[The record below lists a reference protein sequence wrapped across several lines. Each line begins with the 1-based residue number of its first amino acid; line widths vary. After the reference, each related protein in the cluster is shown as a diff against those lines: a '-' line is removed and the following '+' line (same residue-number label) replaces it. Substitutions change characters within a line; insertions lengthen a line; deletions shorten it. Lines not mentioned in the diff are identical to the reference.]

1 MFKITK
7 ADCENAIN
15 NASEVNDN
23 TIKLWKRCLNKIHK
37 DFIFKSKEELE
48 QQLLDINKTYSNEHK
63 VSYSNEHKVSY
74 SSAYNMSTLLR
85 AVCKINEVD
94 YKLKEIVY
102 DLYKDLREKSG
113 DEQFEN
119 RMNKKQWSLEEL
131 ISIMRNINMTDYK
144 STMIKLLLAMYT
156 INPPLRND
164 YYNVKI
170 NDSDSNNLKTDCR
183 DHKCDLN
190 YIDLKNKI
198 LNVYCL
204 KSKKFQKVLLCDELI
219 DIIKESLIL
228 LPRNYLFIKKNGDN
242 FSSAASLSVTLLN
255 LLKEFMNDKHF
266 SFNTFRHAYAEWSL
280 KQDVFTRISA
290 ADNMMH
296 SKLTHFHY

>member
-1 MFKITK
+1 MFRITK
-7 ADCENAIN
+7 SDCENAIN
-15 NASEVNDN
+15 NANQVNDQ

-37 DFIFKSKEELE
+37 DFIFRSKNELE
-48 QQLLDINKTYSNEHK
+48 QQLLDINKTYS
-63 VSYSNEHKVSY
+63 
-74 SSAYNMSTLLR
+74 SAYNMSTLLR
-85 AVCKINEVD
+85 AACKINEVD
-94 YKLKEIVY
+94 LKIKEIVY

-119 RMNKKQWSLEEL
+119 RMNKKKWSLEEL

-144 STMIKLLLAMYT
+144 STMIKLLIAMYT
-156 INPPLRND
+156 LNPPLRND

-170 NDSDSNNLKTDCR
+170 NDSETLALSYANN
-183 DHKCDLN
+183 LN

-204 KSKKFQKVLLCDELI
+204 KSKKYQKVLLCDELI
-219 DIIKESLIL
+219 DIINESLIVI
-228 LPRNYLFIKKNGDN
+228 PRDYLFTKKNGDN
-242 FSSAASLSVTLLN
+242 FSSAASLSVSLLN

-280 KQDVFTRISA
+280 KQDVKTRLNA

-296 SKLTHFHY
+296 SRLTHLHY

>member
-48 QQLLDINKTYSNEHK
+48 QQLLDINKTYS
-63 VSYSNEHKVSY
+63 
-74 SSAYNMSTLLR
+74 SAYNMSTLLR
-85 AVCKINEVD
+85 AACKINEVD

-119 RMNKKQWSLEEL
+119 RMNKKQWTLEEL

-170 NDSDSNNLKTDCR
+170 NDSENP
-183 DHKCDLN
+183 N

-198 LNVYCL
+198 LNVYCT
-204 KSKKFQKVLLCDELI
+204 KSKKYQKVLLCDELI
-219 DIIKESLIL
+219 DIINESLIV
-228 LPRNYLFIKKNGDN
+228 LPRKYLFTKKNGDN
-242 FSSAASLSVTLLN
+242 FSSSASLSVSLLN

-280 KQDVFTRISA
+280 KQDVKTRLNA

-296 SKLTHFHY
+296 SRLTHISY

>member
-1 MFKITK
+1 MFRISKS
-7 ADCENAIN
+7 DCENAIN

-23 TIKLWKRCLNKIHK
+23 TIKLWKRCLKKIHK
-37 DFIFKSKEELE
+37 DFIFRSKDELE
-48 QQLLDINKTYSNEHK
+48 QQLLDINKTYS
-63 VSYSNEHKVSY
+63 
-74 SSAYNMSTLLR
+74 SAYNMSTLLR
-85 AVCKINEVD
+85 AACKINEVD
-94 YKLKEIVY
+94 LKLKEIVY
-102 DLYKDLREKSG
+102 DLYRDLREKSG

-170 NDSDSNNLKTDCR
+170 NDGNSSNN
-183 DHKCDLN
+183 
-190 YIDLKNKI
+190 IDLKNKI

-204 KSKKFQKVLLCDELI
+204 KSKKYQKVLLCDELI
-219 DIIKESLIL
+219 DIINESLIV
-228 LPRNYLFIKKNGDN
+228 LPRKYLFTKKNGDN
-242 FSSAASLSVTLLN
+242 FSSSASLSVSLLN

-266 SFNTFRHAYAEWSL
+266 SFNTFRHAYAEWSF
-280 KQDVFTRISA
+280 KQDVKTRINA

-296 SKLTHFHY
+296 SRLTHLRY

>member
-7 ADCENAIN
+7 VDCEKAIN
-15 NASEVNDN
+15 NANQVNDQ

-37 DFIFKSKEELE
+37 DFIFRSKEELE
-48 QQLLDINKTYSNEHK
+48 QQLLDINKTYS
-63 VSYSNEHKVSY
+63 
-74 SSAYNMSTLLR
+74 SAYNMSTLLR
-85 AVCKINEVD
+85 AACKINEVD
-94 YKLKEIVY
+94 LKLKEIVY
-102 DLYKDLREKSG
+102 DLYRDLREKSG

-119 RMNKKQWSLEEL
+119 RMNKKQWTLEEL
-131 ISIMRNINMTDYK
+131 ISIMRNINMVDYK
-144 STMIKLLLAMYT
+144 STMIKLLIAMYT

-164 YYNVKI
+164 YYNVKF
-170 NDSDSNNLKTDCR
+170 NDSNN
-183 DHKCDLN
+183 LN

-204 KSKKFQKVLLCDELI
+204 KSKKYQKVLLCDELI
-219 DIIKESLIL
+219 DIINESLIV
-228 LPRNYLFIKKNGDN
+228 LPRDYLFTKKNGDN
-242 FSSAASLSVTLLN
+242 FSSAASLSVSLLN

-280 KQDVFTRISA
+280 KQDVKTRLNA

-296 SKLTHFHY
+296 SRLTHLRY

>member
-7 ADCENAIN
+7 TDCKNAIN
-15 NASEVNDN
+15 NASQVNDQ
-23 TIKLWKRCLNKIHK
+23 TIKLWKRCLNKINK
-37 DFIFKSKEELE
+37 NFIFRSKDELE
-48 QQLLDINKTYSNEHK
+48 QQLLDINKTYS
-63 VSYSNEHKVSY
+63 
-74 SSAYNMSTLLR
+74 SAYNMCSLLR
-85 AVCKINEVD
+85 AACKINEVD
-94 YKLKEIVY
+94 LKLRQIVY
-102 DLYKDLREKSG
+102 DLYRDLREKSG
-113 DEQFEN
+113 NEQLNN

-170 NDSDSNNLKTDCR
+170 NADDSHNVKINDDSPNN
-183 DHKCDLN
+183 
-190 YIDLKNKI
+190 IDLKNKI

-219 DIIKESLIL
+219 DIINESLIVV
-228 LPRNYLFIKKNGDN
+228 PRKYLFTKKNGDN
-242 FSSAASLSVTLLN
+242 FSSAASLSVSLLN

-266 SFNTFRHAYAEWSL
+266 SFNTFRHAYTQWSL
-280 KQDVFTRISA
+280 KQDVKTRINA
-290 ADNMMH
+290 ADSMMH
-296 SKLTHFHY
+296 SRLTHLCY

>member
-1 MFKITK
+1 MFRITK
-7 ADCENAIN
+7 TDCENAIN
-15 NASEVNDN
+15 NANQVNDQ

-37 DFIFKSKEELE
+37 DFIFRSKEELE
-48 QQLLDINKTYSNEHK
+48 QQLLDINKTYS
-63 VSYSNEHKVSY
+63 
-74 SSAYNMSTLLR
+74 SAYNMSTLLR
-85 AVCKINEVD
+85 AACKINEVD
-94 YKLKEIVY
+94 LKLKEIVY

-119 RMNKKQWSLEEL
+119 RMNKKQWTLEEL

-156 INPPLRND
+156 LNPPLRND

-170 NDSDSNNLKTDCR
+170 NDSNNP
-183 DHKCDLN
+183 N

-204 KSKKFQKVLLCDELI
+204 KSKKYQKVLLCDELI
-219 DIIKESLIL
+219 DIINESLIV
-228 LPRNYLFIKKNGDN
+228 LPRKYLFTKKNGDN
-242 FSSAASLSVTLLN
+242 FSSAASLSVSLLN
-255 LLKEFMNDKHF
+255 LLKKFMNDKHF
-266 SFNTFRHAYAEWSL
+266 SFNTFRHSYAEWSM
-280 KQDVFTRISA
+280 KQDVKTRLNA

-296 SKLTHFHY
+296 SRLTHLRY

>member
-1 MFKITK
+1 MFRISKT
-7 ADCENAIN
+7 DCENAIN
-15 NASEVNDN
+15 NANQVNDQ

-48 QQLLDINKTYSNEHK
+48 QQLLDINKTYS
-63 VSYSNEHKVSY
+63 
-74 SSAYNMSTLLR
+74 SAYNMSTLLR
-85 AVCKINEVD
+85 AACKINEVD

-119 RMNKKQWSLEEL
+119 RMNKKQWTLEEL

-144 STMIKLLLAMYT
+144 STMIKLLIAMYT
-156 INPPLRND
+156 LNPPLRND
-164 YYNVKI
+164 YYNVKF
-170 NDSDSNNLKTDCR
+170 NDSNN
-183 DHKCDLN
+183 LN

-204 KSKKFQKVLLCDELI
+204 KSKKYQKVLLCDELI
-219 DIIKESLIL
+219 DIINESLIV
-228 LPRNYLFIKKNGDN
+228 LPRKYLFTKKNGDN
-242 FSSAASLSVTLLN
+242 FSSAASLSVSILN

-280 KQDVFTRISA
+280 KQDVKTRINA

-296 SKLTHFHY
+296 SRLTHLRY

>member
-1 MFKITK
+1 MFRITK
-7 ADCENAIN
+7 SDCEYAIN
-15 NASEVNDN
+15 NASEVNDQ

-37 DFIFKSKEELE
+37 DFIFRSKEELE
-48 QQLLDINKTYSNEHK
+48 QQLLDINQ
-63 VSYSNEHKVSY
+63 SY
-74 SSAYNMSTLLR
+74 SSAYNMCSLLR
-85 AVCKINEVD
+85 AACKINEVD

-102 DLYKDLREKSG
+102 ELYRDLREKSG

-131 ISIMRNINMTDYK
+131 ISIMRNINMSDYK

-156 INPPLRND
+156 LNPPLRND

-170 NDSDSNNLKTDCR
+170 NDGNNS
-183 DHKCDLN
+183 N

-198 LNVYCL
+198 LNVYCT
-204 KSKKFQKVLLCDELI
+204 KSKKYQKVLLCDELI
-219 DIIKESLIL
+219 DIINESLIV
-228 LPRNYLFIKKNGDN
+228 LPRDYLFTKKNGDN
-242 FSSAASLSVTLLN
+242 FSSAASLSVSLLN

-266 SFNTFRHAYAEWSL
+266 SFNTFRHAYAEWSM
-280 KQDVFTRISA
+280 KQDVKTRINA

-296 SKLTHFHY
+296 SRSTHMRY

>member
-1 MFKITK
+1 MFRISKT
-7 ADCENAIN
+7 DCEKAIN
-15 NASEVNDN
+15 NAEKVNDN
-23 TIKLWKRCLNKIHK
+23 TIKLWKRCLKKIHK
-37 DFIFKSKEELE
+37 DFIFRSKDELE
-48 QQLLDINKTYSNEHK
+48 QQLLDINKTYS
-63 VSYSNEHKVSY
+63 
-74 SSAYNMSTLLR
+74 SAYNMSTLLR
-85 AVCKINEVD
+85 AACKINEVD
-94 YKLKEIVY
+94 LKLKEIVY
-102 DLYKDLREKSG
+102 DLYRELREKSG

-119 RMNKKQWSLEEL
+119 RMNKKQWTLEEL

-156 INPPLRND
+156 LNPPLRND

-170 NDSDSNNLKTDCR
+170 NDGNN
-183 DHKCDLN
+183 LN

-204 KSKKFQKVLLCDELI
+204 KSKKYQKVLLCDELI
-219 DIIKESLIL
+219 DIINESLIV
-228 LPRNYLFIKKNGDN
+228 LPRKYLFTKKNGDN
-242 FSSAASLSVTLLN
+242 FSSAASLSVSLLN

-280 KQDVFTRISA
+280 KQDVKTRLNA

-296 SKLTHFHY
+296 SRLTHLRY

>member
-1 MFKITK
+1 MFRITK
-7 ADCENAIN
+7 TDCENAIN
-15 NASEVNDN
+15 NASEVNN
-23 TIKLWKRCLNKIHK
+23 QTIKLWKRCLNKIHK
-37 DFIFKSKEELE
+37 DFIFRSKEELE
-48 QQLLDINKTYSNEHK
+48 EQLLDINKTYS
-63 VSYSNEHKVSY
+63 
-74 SSAYNMSTLLR
+74 SAYNMCSLLR
-85 AVCKINEVD
+85 AACKINEVD
-94 YKLKEIVY
+94 IKLKEIVY
-102 DLYKDLREKSG
+102 ELYRDLREKSG

-170 NDSDSNNLKTDCR
+170 NDGNNT
-183 DHKCDLN
+183 N

-198 LNVYCL
+198 LNVYCT
-204 KSKKFQKVLLCDELI
+204 KSKKYQKVLLCDELI
-219 DIIKESLIL
+219 DIINESLVV
-228 LPRNYLFIKKNGDN
+228 LPRDYLFTKKNGDN
-242 FSSAASLSVTLLN
+242 FSSAASLSVSLLN

-280 KQDVFTRISA
+280 KQDVKTRINA

-296 SKLTHFHY
+296 SRLTHLKY

>member
-37 DFIFKSKEELE
+37 DFIFRTKDELE

-63 VSYSNEHKVSY
+63 VSYS
-74 SSAYNMSTLLR
+74 SAYNMCSLLR
-85 AVCKINEVD
+85 AACKINEVD
-94 YKLKEIVY
+94 LKLRQIVY
-102 DLYKDLREKSG
+102 DLYRDLREKSG
-113 DEQFEN
+113 DEQLNN

-170 NDSDSNNLKTDCR
+170 NDSNNT
-183 DHKCDLN
+183 N

-198 LNVYCL
+198 LNVYCT

-219 DIIKESLIL
+219 DIINESLIV
-228 LPRNYLFIKKNGDN
+228 LPRNYLFTKKNGDN
-242 FSSAASLSVTLLN
+242 FSSAASLSVSLLN
-255 LLKEFMNDKHF
+255 LLKDFMNDKHF
-266 SFNTFRHAYAEWSL
+266 SFNTFRHAYVEWSL
-280 KQDVFTRISA
+280 KQDVKTRINA
-290 ADNMMH
+290 ADSMMH
-296 SKLTHFHY
+296 SRLTHLKY

>member
-15 NASEVNDN
+15 NATEVNDQ

-37 DFIFKSKEELE
+37 DFIFKSKDELE
-48 QQLLDINKTYSNEHK
+48 QQLLDINKTYS
-63 VSYSNEHKVSY
+63 
-74 SSAYNMSTLLR
+74 SAYNMSTLLR
-85 AVCKINEVD
+85 AACKINEVD
-94 YKLKEIVY
+94 LNLREIVY
-102 DLYKDLREKSG
+102 DCYRDLREKSG

-144 STMIKLLLAMYT
+144 SVMIKLLIAMYT

-170 NDSDSNNLKTDCR
+170 NDGNSNLKTDCR
-183 DHKCDLN
+183 DHNCDLN

-198 LNVYCL
+198 LNVYCT
-204 KSKKFQKVLLCDELI
+204 KSKKYQTVLLCDELI
-219 DIIKESLIL
+219 DIINESLIV
-228 LPRNYLFIKKNGDN
+228 LPRDYLFTKKNGDN
-242 FSSAASLSVTLLN
+242 FSSAASLSVSLLN
-255 LLKEFMNDKHF
+255 LLKEFMNDKDF

-280 KQDVFTRISA
+280 KQNVKTRINA
-290 ADNMMH
+290 ANNMMH
-296 SKLTHFHY
+296 SRLTHLHY

>member
-15 NASEVNDN
+15 NANQVNDQ
-23 TIKLWKRCLNKIHK
+23 TIKLWKRYLNKIHK
-37 DFIFKSKEELE
+37 DFIFKSKDELE
-48 QQLLDINKTYSNEHK
+48 QQLLDINKTYS
-63 VSYSNEHKVSY
+63 
-74 SSAYNMSTLLR
+74 SAYNMSTLLR
-85 AVCKINEVD
+85 AACKINEVD
-94 YKLKEIVY
+94 LKLKEIVY
-102 DLYKDLREKSG
+102 DLYRDLREKSA

-119 RMNKKQWSLEEL
+119 RMNKKQWTLEEL

-144 STMIKLLLAMYT
+144 STMIKLLIAMYT

-170 NDSDSNNLKTDCR
+170 NDNTSAS
-183 DHKCDLN
+183 

-219 DIIKESLIL
+219 DIIKESLIVI
-228 LPRNYLFIKKNGDN
+228 PRDYLFTKKNGDN
-242 FSSAASLSVTLLN
+242 FSSAASLSVSLLN

-266 SFNTFRHAYAEWSL
+266 SFNTFRHAYTEWSF
-280 KQDVFTRISA
+280 KQDVKTRLSA

-296 SKLTHFHY
+296 SRLTHLRY

>member
-7 ADCENAIN
+7 ADCEKAIN
-15 NASEVNDN
+15 NASEVNDQ

-37 DFIFKSKEELE
+37 DFIFRSKDELE
-48 QQLLDINKTYSNEHK
+48 QQLLDINKTYS
-63 VSYSNEHKVSY
+63 
-74 SSAYNMSTLLR
+74 SAYNMSTLLR
-85 AVCKINEVD
+85 ATCKINEVD

-102 DLYKDLREKSG
+102 DCYRDLREKSG
-113 DEQFEN
+113 DEQLEN

-170 NDSDSNNLKTDCR
+170 NVGNSNSNM
-183 DHKCDLN
+183 N

-204 KSKKFQKVLLCDELI
+204 KSKKYQKVLLCDELI
-219 DIIKESLIL
+219 DIIKESLIV
-228 LPRNYLFIKKNGDN
+228 LPRAYLFTKKNGDN
-242 FSSAASLSVTLLN
+242 FSSAASLSVSLLN

-266 SFNTFRHAYAEWSL
+266 SFNTFRHAFAEWSL
-280 KQDVFTRISA
+280 KQDVKTRINA

-296 SKLTHFHY
+296 SRLTHLHY

>member
-1 MFKITK
+1 MFRITK
-7 ADCENAIN
+7 SECEKAIN
-15 NASEVNDN
+15 NAEKVNDQ

-37 DFIFKSKEELE
+37 DFIFRSKDELE
-48 QQLLDINKTYSNEHK
+48 QQLLDINKTYS
-63 VSYSNEHKVSY
+63 
-74 SSAYNMSTLLR
+74 SAYNMSTLLR
-85 AVCKINEVD
+85 ATCKINEVD
-94 YKLKEIVY
+94 LKLKEIVY
-102 DLYKDLREKSG
+102 DCYRDLREKSG

-119 RMNKKQWSLEEL
+119 RMNKKQWSLEKL

-170 NDSDSNNLKTDCR
+170 NDSNNT
-183 DHKCDLN
+183 N

-204 KSKKFQKVLLCDELI
+204 KSKKIQKVLLCDELI
-219 DIIKESLIL
+219 DIIKESLIV
-228 LPRNYLFIKKNGDN
+228 LPRDYLFTKKNGDN
-242 FSSAASLSVTLLN
+242 FSSAASLSVSLLN

-266 SFNTFRHAYAEWSL
+266 SFNTFRHAYTEWSL
-280 KQDVFTRISA
+280 KQDVKTRLKA

-296 SKLTHFHY
+296 SRLTHLRY

>member
-48 QQLLDINKTYSNEHK
+48 QQLLDINQ
-63 VSYSNEHKVSY
+63 SY

-170 NDSDSNNLKTDCR
+170 NDSVNSS
-183 DHKCDLN
+183 N

-219 DIIKESLIL
+219 DIIKESLIV
-228 LPRNYLFIKKNGDN
+228 LPRDYLFTKKNGDN
-242 FSSAASLSVTLLN
+242 FSSAASLSVSLLN

-280 KQDVFTRISA
+280 KQDVKTRIKA
-290 ADNMMH
+290 ANDMMH
-296 SKLTHFHY
+296 SRQTHFQY

>member
-7 ADCENAIN
+7 ADCEKAIN
-15 NASEVNDN
+15 NADKVNDQ

-37 DFIFKSKEELE
+37 DFIFRSKDELE
-48 QQLLDINKTYSNEHK
+48 QQLLDINKTYS
-63 VSYSNEHKVSY
+63 
-74 SSAYNMSTLLR
+74 SAYNMSTLLR
-85 AVCKINEVD
+85 AACKINEVD
-94 YKLKEIVY
+94 LKLKEIVY
-102 DLYKDLREKSG
+102 DCYKDLREKSG

-156 INPPLRND
+156 LNPPLRND

-170 NDSDSNNLKTDCR
+170 NDSSNSNLKDCR
-183 DHKCDLN
+183 DHNCDLN

-219 DIIKESLIL
+219 DIIKESLIVI
-228 LPRNYLFIKKNGDN
+228 PRNYLFTKKNGDN
-242 FSSAASLSVTLLN
+242 FSSAASLSVSLLN

-280 KQDVFTRISA
+280 KQDVKTRINA

-296 SKLTHFHY
+296 SRLTHLRY

>member
-1 MFKITK
+1 MFRITK
-7 ADCENAIN
+7 SDCQNAIN

-48 QQLLDINKTYSNEHK
+48 QQLLDINKTYS
-63 VSYSNEHKVSY
+63 
-74 SSAYNMSTLLR
+74 SAYNMSTLLR
-85 AVCKINEVD
+85 AACKINEVD
-94 YKLKEIVY
+94 LKLKEIVY

-113 DEQFEN
+113 DEQFKN

-131 ISIMRNINMTDYK
+131 ITIMRNINMTDYK

-156 INPPLRND
+156 LNPPLRND

-170 NDSDSNNLKTDCR
+170 NDSNSNLKTDCR

-204 KSKKFQKVLLCDELI
+204 KSKKYQKVLLSDELI
-219 DIIKESLIL
+219 DIINESLIV
-228 LPRNYLFIKKNGDN
+228 LPRKYLFTKKNGDN
-242 FSSAASLSVTLLN
+242 FSSAASLSVSLLN

-280 KQDVFTRISA
+280 KQDVKTRLVA

-296 SKLTHFHY
+296 SRLTHLQY

>member
-1 MFKITK
+1 MFRITK

-15 NASEVNDN
+15 NADKVNDQ

-37 DFIFKSKEELE
+37 DFIFKSKDELE
-48 QQLLDINKTYSNEHK
+48 QQLLDINKTYS
-63 VSYSNEHKVSY
+63 
-74 SSAYNMSTLLR
+74 SAYNMSTLLR
-85 AVCKINEVD
+85 ASCKINEVD
-94 YKLKEIVY
+94 LKLREIVY
-102 DLYKDLREKSG
+102 DCYRDLREKSG

-144 STMIKLLLAMYT
+144 STMIKLLIAMYT
-156 INPPLRND
+156 LNPPLRND

-170 NDSDSNNLKTDCR
+170 NDSNSNLKKDCR
-183 DHKCDLN
+183 DHNCDLN
-190 YIDLKNKI
+190 NIDLKNKI

-219 DIIKESLIL
+219 DIIKESLIV
-228 LPRNYLFIKKNGDN
+228 LPRDYLFTKKNGDN
-242 FSSAASLSVTLLN
+242 FSSAASLSVSLLN

-266 SFNTFRHAYAEWSL
+266 SFNTFRHAYTEWSL
-280 KQDVFTRISA
+280 KQDVKTRINA

-296 SKLTHFHY
+296 SRLTHFHY

>member
-15 NASEVNDN
+15 NANQVNDQ
-23 TIKLWKRCLNKIHK
+23 TIKLWKRYLNKIHK
-37 DFIFKSKEELE
+37 DFIFKSKDELE
-48 QQLLDINKTYSNEHK
+48 QQLLDINKTYS
-63 VSYSNEHKVSY
+63 
-74 SSAYNMSTLLR
+74 SAYNMSTLLR
-85 AVCKINEVD
+85 AACKINEVD
-94 YKLKEIVY
+94 LKLKEIVY
-102 DLYKDLREKSG
+102 DLYRDLREKSA

-119 RMNKKQWSLEEL
+119 RMNKKQWTLEEL

-144 STMIKLLLAMYT
+144 STMIKLLIAMYT

-170 NDSDSNNLKTDCR
+170 NDGNNYSDNTSAS
-183 DHKCDLN
+183 

-204 KSKKFQKVLLCDELI
+204 KSKKYQKVLLCDELI
-219 DIIKESLIL
+219 DIIKESLIVI
-228 LPRNYLFIKKNGDN
+228 PRDYLFTKKNGDN
-242 FSSAASLSVTLLN
+242 FSSAASLSVSLLN

-266 SFNTFRHAYAEWSL
+266 SFNTFRHAYTEWSF
-280 KQDVFTRISA
+280 KQDVKTRLSA

-296 SKLTHFHY
+296 SRLTHLRY

>member
-1 MFKITK
+1 MFRITK
-7 ADCENAIN
+7 ADCENVIN
-15 NASEVNDN
+15 NANQVNDN

-48 QQLLDINKTYSNEHK
+48 QQLLNINKT
-63 VSYSNEHKVSY
+63 Y
-74 SSAYNMSTLLR
+74 SSAYNMCSLLR
-85 AVCKINEVD
+85 AACKINEVD
-94 YKLKEIVY
+94 LKLRQIVY

-131 ISIMRNINMTDYK
+131 ISIMKNINMTDYK

-170 NDSDSNNLKTDCR
+170 NDSVNSSNLKTDCR
-183 DHKCDLN
+183 DRKCDLN

-219 DIIKESLIL
+219 DIINESLIVF
-228 LPRNYLFIKKNGDN
+228 PRNYLFTKKNGEN
-242 FSSAASLSVTLLN
+242 FSSSASLSVSLLN

-280 KQDVFTRISA
+280 KQDVKTRINA

-296 SKLTHFHY
+296 SILTHLRY

>member
-15 NASEVNDN
+15 NANQVNDQ

-37 DFIFKSKEELE
+37 DFIFRSKDELE
-48 QQLLDINKTYSNEHK
+48 KQLLDINKT
-63 VSYSNEHKVSY
+63 Y

-85 AVCKINEVD
+85 ASCKINEVD
-94 YKLKEIVY
+94 LKLKEVVY
-102 DLYKDLREKSG
+102 DCYRDLREKSG

-170 NDSDSNNLKTDCR
+170 NDGNNM
-183 DHKCDLN
+183 N

-219 DIIKESLIL
+219 DIIKESLIVF
-228 LPRNYLFIKKNGDN
+228 PRNYLFTKKNGDN
-242 FSSAASLSVTLLN
+242 FSSAASLSVSLLN

-280 KQDVFTRISA
+280 KQDVKTRINA

-296 SKLTHFHY
+296 SRLTHLQY

>member
-37 DFIFKSKEELE
+37 DFIFRSKDELE
-48 QQLLDINKTYSNEHK
+48 QQLLDINKTYS
-63 VSYSNEHKVSY
+63 
-74 SSAYNMSTLLR
+74 SAYNMCSLLR
-85 AVCKINEVD
+85 AACKINEVD

-102 DLYKDLREKSG
+102 DLYRDLREKSG

-144 STMIKLLLAMYT
+144 STMVKLLLAMYT

-170 NDSDSNNLKTDCR
+170 NDSVNSS
-183 DHKCDLN
+183 N

-198 LNVYCL
+198 LNVYCT
-204 KSKKFQKVLLCDELI
+204 KSKKYQKVLLCDELI
-219 DIIKESLIL
+219 DIINESLIVF
-228 LPRNYLFIKKNGDN
+228 PRNYLFTKKNGDN
-242 FSSAASLSVTLLN
+242 FSSAASLSVSLLN

-266 SFNTFRHAYAEWSL
+266 SFNTFRHAYAEWSM
-280 KQDVFTRISA
+280 KQDVKTRINA
-290 ADNMMH
+290 ADSMLH
-296 SKLTHFHY
+296 SRLTHMSY

>member
-15 NASEVNDN
+15 NATEVNDQ

-37 DFIFKSKEELE
+37 DFIFRSKDELE
-48 QQLLDINKTYSNEHK
+48 QQLLDINKTYS
-63 VSYSNEHKVSY
+63 
-74 SSAYNMSTLLR
+74 SAYNMSTLLR
-85 AVCKINEVD
+85 AACKINEVD

-170 NDSDSNNLKTDCR
+170 NGSANSG
-183 DHKCDLN
+183 N

-198 LNVYCL
+198 LNVYCT
-204 KSKKFQKVLLCDELI
+204 KSKKYQKVLLCDELI
-219 DIIKESLIL
+219 DIINESLIV
-228 LPRNYLFIKKNGDN
+228 LPRNYLFTKKNGDN
-242 FSSAASLSVTLLN
+242 FSSAASLSVSLLN

-280 KQDVFTRISA
+280 KQDVKTRINA

-296 SKLTHFHY
+296 SRLTHLRY

>member
-1 MFKITK
+1 MFRITK

-15 NASEVNDN
+15 NASEVNDQ

-37 DFIFKSKEELE
+37 DFIFRSKDELE
-48 QQLLDINKTYSNEHK
+48 QQLIDINKTYS
-63 VSYSNEHKVSY
+63 
-74 SSAYNMSTLLR
+74 SAYNMCSLLR
-85 AVCKINEVD
+85 AACKINEVD
-94 YKLKEIVY
+94 LKLRQIVY
-102 DLYKDLREKSG
+102 DLYRDLREKSG

-170 NDSDSNNLKTDCR
+170 NDDSPNN
-183 DHKCDLN
+183 
-190 YIDLKNKI
+190 IDLKNKI
-198 LNVYCL
+198 LNVYCT
-204 KSKKFQKVLLCDELI
+204 KSKKYQKVLLSDELI
-219 DIIKESLIL
+219 DIINESLIVV
-228 LPRNYLFIKKNGDN
+228 PRKYLFTKKNGDN
-242 FSSAASLSVTLLN
+242 FSSAASLSVSLLN
-255 LLKEFMNDKHF
+255 LLKEFMNDKHI

-280 KQDVFTRISA
+280 KQDVRTRINA
-290 ADNMMH
+290 ADNMLH
-296 SKLTHFHY
+296 SRLTHLHY

>member
-7 ADCENAIN
+7 ADCEKAIN
-15 NASEVNDN
+15 NAEKVNDQ

-37 DFIFKSKEELE
+37 DFIFRSKDELE
-48 QQLLDINKTYSNEHK
+48 KQLLDINKT
-63 VSYSNEHKVSY
+63 Y

-85 AVCKINEVD
+85 ASCKINEVD
-94 YKLKEIVY
+94 LKLKEVVY
-102 DLYKDLREKSG
+102 DCYRDLREKSG

-119 RMNKKQWSLEEL
+119 RMNKKQWTLEEL

-170 NDSDSNNLKTDCR
+170 NDSNNS
-183 DHKCDLN
+183 N

-219 DIIKESLIL
+219 DIIKESLIV
-228 LPRNYLFIKKNGDN
+228 LPRNYLFTKKNGDN
-242 FSSAASLSVTLLN
+242 FSSAASLSVSLLN

-266 SFNTFRHAYAEWSL
+266 SFNTFRHAYTEWSL
-280 KQDVFTRISA
+280 KQDVKTRLKA

-296 SKLTHFHY
+296 SRLTHLRY

>member
-1 MFKITK
+1 MFRITK
-7 ADCENAIN
+7 SDCEKAIN
-15 NASEVNDN
+15 NADKVNDQ

-37 DFIFKSKEELE
+37 DFIFKSKDELE
-48 QQLLDINKTYSNEHK
+48 QQLLDINKTYS
-63 VSYSNEHKVSY
+63 
-74 SSAYNMSTLLR
+74 SAYNMSTLLR
-85 AVCKINEVD
+85 AACKINEVD
-94 YKLKEIVY
+94 LKLKEIVY
-102 DLYKDLREKSG
+102 DLYRDLREKSG

-131 ISIMRNINMTDYK
+131 ITIMRNINMTDYK
-144 STMIKLLLAMYT
+144 SVMIKLLLAMYT

-170 NDSDSNNLKTDCR
+170 NDGNNS
-183 DHKCDLN
+183 N

-219 DIIKESLIL
+219 DIINESLIV
-228 LPRNYLFIKKNGDN
+228 LPRDYLFTKKNGDN
-242 FSSAASLSVTLLN
+242 FSSAASLSVSLLN

-280 KQDVFTRISA
+280 KQDVKTRINA

-296 SKLTHFHY
+296 SRLTHLKY

>member
-1 MFKITK
+1 MFRITK

-15 NASEVNDN
+15 NANQVNDQ

-37 DFIFKSKEELE
+37 DFIFRSKDELE
-48 QQLLDINKTYSNEHK
+48 QQLLDINKTYS
-63 VSYSNEHKVSY
+63 
-74 SSAYNMSTLLR
+74 SAYNMSTLLR
-85 AVCKINEVD
+85 AACKINEVD
-94 YKLKEIVY
+94 LKLKEIVY
-102 DLYKDLREKSG
+102 DLYRDLREKSG

-119 RMNKKQWSLEEL
+119 RMNKKQWTLEEL
-131 ISIMRNINMTDYK
+131 IRIMRNINMTDYK

-156 INPPLRND
+156 LNPPLRND
-164 YYNVKI
+164 YYDVKI
-170 NDSDSNNLKTDCR
+170 NDSNN
-183 DHKCDLN
+183 LN

-204 KSKKFQKVLLCDELI
+204 KSKKYQKVLLCDELI
-219 DIIKESLIL
+219 DIINESLIV
-228 LPRNYLFIKKNGDN
+228 LPRKYLFTKKNGDN
-242 FSSAASLSVTLLN
+242 FSSAASLSVSLLN

-280 KQDVFTRISA
+280 KQDVKTRINA

-296 SKLTHFHY
+296 SRLTHLHY

>member
-15 NASEVNDN
+15 NANQVNDQ

-37 DFIFKSKEELE
+37 DFIFKSKDELE
-48 QQLLDINKTYSNEHK
+48 QQLLDINKTYS
-63 VSYSNEHKVSY
+63 
-74 SSAYNMSTLLR
+74 SAYNMSTLLR
-85 AVCKINEVD
+85 AACKINEVD
-94 YKLKEIVY
+94 LKLKEIVY
-102 DLYKDLREKSG
+102 DLYRDLREKSA

-119 RMNKKQWSLEEL
+119 RMNKKQWTLEEL

-144 STMIKLLLAMYT
+144 STMIKLLIAMYT
-156 INPPLRND
+156 LNPPLRND

-170 NDSDSNNLKTDCR
+170 NDNTSAS
-183 DHKCDLN
+183 
-190 YIDLKNKI
+190 YIDLNKKI

-204 KSKKFQKVLLCDELI
+204 KSKKYQKVLLCDELI
-219 DIIKESLIL
+219 DIIKESLIV
-228 LPRNYLFIKKNGDN
+228 LPRDYLFTKKNGDN
-242 FSSAASLSVTLLN
+242 FSSAASLSVSLLN

-266 SFNTFRHAYAEWSL
+266 SFNTFRHAYTEWSF
-280 KQDVFTRISA
+280 KQDVKTRLSA

-296 SKLTHFHY
+296 SRLTHLRY

>member
-7 ADCENAIN
+7 SDCERAIN

-37 DFIFKSKEELE
+37 DFIFRSKDELE
-48 QQLLDINKTYSNEHK
+48 QQLLDINKTYS
-63 VSYSNEHKVSY
+63 
-74 SSAYNMSTLLR
+74 SAYNMSTLLR
-85 AVCKINEVD
+85 AACKINEVEL
-94 YKLKEIVY
+94 KLKEIVY

-144 STMIKLLLAMYT
+144 STMIKLLIAMYT
-156 INPPLRND
+156 LNPPLRND
-164 YYNVKI
+164 YYNVKF
-170 NDSDSNNLKTDCR
+170 NDANN
-183 DHKCDLN
+183 LN

-204 KSKKFQKVLLCDELI
+204 KSKKYQKVFLCDELI
-219 DIIKESLIL
+219 DIINESLIVI
-228 LPRNYLFIKKNGDN
+228 PRKYLFTKKNGDN
-242 FSSAASLSVTLLN
+242 FSSAASLSVSLLN

-280 KQDVFTRISA
+280 KQDVKTRINA
-290 ADNMMH
+290 ADSMMH
-296 SKLTHFHY
+296 SRLTHLRY

>member
-1 MFKITK
+1 MFRITK
-7 ADCENAIN
+7 TDCENAIN
-15 NASEVNDN
+15 NANQVNDQ

-37 DFIFKSKEELE
+37 DFIFRSKEELE
-48 QQLLDINKTYSNEHK
+48 QQLIDINKT
-63 VSYSNEHKVSY
+63 Y

-85 AVCKINEVD
+85 AACKINEVD
-94 YKLKEIVY
+94 LKLKEIVY

-113 DEQFEN
+113 IEQFEN
-119 RMNKKQWSLEEL
+119 RMNKKQWTLEEL

-156 INPPLRND
+156 LNPPLRND
-164 YYNVKI
+164 YYNVKF
-170 NDSDSNNLKTDCR
+170 NDSNN
-183 DHKCDLN
+183 LN

-204 KSKKFQKVLLCDELI
+204 KSKKYQKVLLCDELI
-219 DIIKESLIL
+219 DIINESLIE
-228 LPRNYLFIKKNGDN
+228 LPRKYLFTKKNGDN
-242 FSSAASLSVTLLN
+242 FSSAASLSVSLLN

-280 KQDVFTRISA
+280 KQDVKTRLNA

-296 SKLTHFHY
+296 SRLTHLHY

>member
-1 MFKITK
+1 MFRISKT
-7 ADCENAIN
+7 DCENAIN
-15 NASEVNDN
+15 NANQVNDQ

-37 DFIFKSKEELE
+37 DFIFRSKQDLE
-48 QQLLDINKTYSNEHK
+48 QQLLDINKTYS
-63 VSYSNEHKVSY
+63 
-74 SSAYNMSTLLR
+74 SAYNMSTLLR
-85 AVCKINEVD
+85 AACKINEVD
-94 YKLKEIVY
+94 LKLKEIVY

-131 ISIMRNINMTDYK
+131 IRIMRNINMTDYK
-144 STMIKLLLAMYT
+144 STMIKLLIAMYT
-156 INPPLRND
+156 LNPPLRND

-170 NDSDSNNLKTDCR
+170 NDSNSNLKKDCR
-183 DHKCDLN
+183 DHNCDLN

-204 KSKKFQKVLLCDELI
+204 KSKKYQKVLLCDELI
-219 DIIKESLIL
+219 DIINESLII
-228 LPRNYLFIKKNGDN
+228 LPRKYLFTKKNGDN
-242 FSSAASLSVTLLN
+242 FSSSASLGVSLLN

-280 KQDVFTRISA
+280 KQDVKTRLNA

-296 SKLTHFHY
+296 SRLTHIHY